1 FYWINDVMI
10 CVPPFCLVMLS
21 AELRND
27 IVNFIW
33 TRRNVFIMIFAQ
45 YIVGFAAFTH
55 VIGTEAIY
63 TRNDDGTFTFVG
75 LEASTNL

>member
-1 FYWINDVMI
+1 MLITLNRYSAVSLINKYDK
-10 CVPPFCLVMLS
+10 
-21 AELRND
+21 
-27 IVNFIW
+27 IW